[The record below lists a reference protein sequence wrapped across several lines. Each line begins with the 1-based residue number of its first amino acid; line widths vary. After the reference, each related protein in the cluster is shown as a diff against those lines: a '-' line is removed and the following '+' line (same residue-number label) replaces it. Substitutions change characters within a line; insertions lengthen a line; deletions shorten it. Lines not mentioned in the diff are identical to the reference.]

1 MSLNNAGFLSV
12 LGSPLYGIRKV
23 LTVGHHGVLGAVP
36 DEDPGSPEV
45 LHGVDAALAGQ
56 LPHDLVDV
64 CGVGAGHLGHVGA
77 RTEDANPGNLRGG
90 KSTHKKFLDLMS
102 VYNFPIYL
110 FRECDMELGGEVSAG
125 GEAADGDGLGVDLQ
139 IVQDAALGPSAS
151 RTGGTDRIWHSY

>member
-1 MSLNNAGFLSV
+1 MSLNNAGFPSV
-12 LGSPLYGIRKV
+12 QGSPLYGIRKV

-36 DEDPGSPEV
+36 DVDPGPPQV

-77 RTEDANPGNLRGG
+77 RTEDTNTVNLRGR
-90 KSTHKKFLDLMS
+90 KSTHKKSLCLMS
-102 VYNFPIYL
+102 VYDSPKYL

-125 GEAADGDGLGVDLQ
+125 GEAADGDGVGVDPQ
-139 IVQDAALGPSAS
+139 VVQDAALGPSAS
-151 RTGGTDRIWHSY
+151 RTGGTDRIWHS